1 VLESWTV
8 ETFAPL
14 VGEAFALEVA
24 PGSAVEARLAEA
36 TGRDLPGA
44 PRPPFSL
51 VFTAPVDP
59 MLPQGSR
66 RLEHPS
72 LGAFELFLV
81 PIGRDERGVHY
92 EAVFG

>member
-8 ETFAPL
+8 DTFTPL
-14 VGEAFALEVA
+14 VGEAFALEVE
-24 PGSAVEARLAEA
+24 PGSTVEARLAEA
-36 TGRDLPGA
+36 TGRELPGA
-44 PRPPFSL
+44 PRAPFSL
-51 VFTAPVDP
+51 VFVGPAEPL
-59 MLPQGSR
+59 LPQGSR

-92 EAVFG
+92 EAAFG

>member
-1 VLESWTV
+1 VLESFTV
-8 ETFAPL
+8 ATFQPL
-14 VGEAFALEVA
+14 VGDAFALEVE
-24 PGSAVEARLAEA
+24 PGATVEARLTEA
-36 TGRDLPGA
+36 TGRERPGA

-51 VFTAPVDP
+51 IFTGPAEPL
-59 MLPQGSR
+59 LPQGSR

-92 EAVFG
+92 EAAFG